1 MKKLLIASLLTISLI
16 LLSLNSN
23 AQTTSTSFSVHGGY
37 SWLNGVVGA
46 ELQSGCFGISGGWM
60 PTSMPIS
67 GDKVNS
73 YGFAVSIYSGPPS
86 ETISYYLSGGIAS
99 DGYQYEDSYGYGKTE
114 AVTIIM
120 AGTKYNF
127 NSFYAKLG
135 LGYGWCEQAG
145 AFTFEATIGI
155 PLFKNYDK

>member
-1 MKKLLIASLLTISLI
+1 MRKLLIVSMLTILFS
-16 LLSLNSN
+16 LLSLSSN
-23 AQTTSTSFSVHGGY
+23 AQTTPTSFSVHGGY

-60 PTSMPIS
+60 PTTMPIS

-73 YGFAVSIYSGPPS
+73 YGFAVSLYSGPPS

-135 LGYGWCEQAG
+135 LGYGFCSEANS
-145 AFTFEATIGI
+145 FTFEATIGI
-155 PLFKNYDK
+155 PLFKNYNK